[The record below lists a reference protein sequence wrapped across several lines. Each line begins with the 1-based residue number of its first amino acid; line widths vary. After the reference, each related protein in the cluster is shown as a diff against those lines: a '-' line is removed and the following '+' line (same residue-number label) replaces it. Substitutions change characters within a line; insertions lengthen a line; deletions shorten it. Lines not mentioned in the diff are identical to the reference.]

1 VTGRNQ
7 DAHLGTRPDRRSAA
21 LRRSEVAG
29 GPGRS
34 DPACGDAYVY
44 ALREEAAYLQT
55 DEDQKPEIIAECSF
69 CRKTDRRRLFGAED
83 PVRDPNTFAVIAQ
96 ICICSDCVAK
106 FAERLAHESPEAPSD
121 TVVDGTDR
129 PCRARPAAPV
139 PGCGGPERRQVH
151 GPQGRQRP
159 PGASVGPD
167 SPRRQGRHRSGAAA
181 AARLRTRARAA
192 GTQRLPRDGR
202 GRERAARRLHAEGPS
217 AASWTSARC
226 TSRGRRRS
234 CSPTR
239 S

>member
-1 VTGRNQ
+1 MPIWARGPTG
-7 DAHLGTRPDRRSAA
+7 DPRPSGDRRWPVDQGEAIRLVATPTSTPCGKK
-21 LRRSEVAG
+21 RRTSRRTRTKSQ
-29 GPGRS
+29 RS
-34 DPACGDAYVY
+34 S
-44 ALREEAAYLQT
+44 R
-55 DEDQKPEIIAECSF
+55 KCSF
-69 CRKTDRRRLFGAED
+69 CRKTDRRRLFGAEYL
-83 PVRDPNTFAVIAQ
+83 VRDPNTFAVIAQ

-106 FAERLAHESPEAPSD
+106 FAERLAQESPEAPSD

-129 PCRARPAAPV
+129 PCRARPADPV
-139 PGCGGPERRQVH
+139 PGRGGPERRQVH

-192 GTQRLPRDGR
+192 GTQRLPRDDR
-202 GRERAARRLHAEGPS
+202 GRERAARRLHDEGPS